1 MSERDYANYDQWK
14 CWSEASF
21 FSFSPSEANYFSMD
35 FDNVPLLNAKF
46 LEIGFGNGALLSWA
60 KSRGARIYG
69 VEILPASLDR
79 AKKNDI
85 PLLSSDLA
93 GNLPQ
98 FNEFFDVIAAYDVLE
113 HLTIPEIVKAL
124 DAMARML
131 KPGGEL
137 VLRFPNG
144 QSPFGRFLQH
154 SNYTHH
160 STLSVPILAQLTVS
174 GPLTI
179 SKHKSN
185 NSAAVGPL
193 WYKLATY
200 MKFSMR
206 AVTEWYLKKIFDLD
220 CGLGTNVVMRLTKRR

>member
-35 FDNVPLLNAKF
+35 FDNVHLLNAKF

-131 KPGGEL
+131 KPG
-137 VLRFPNG
+137 
-144 QSPFGRFLQH
+144 
-154 SNYTHH
+154 
-160 STLSVPILAQLTVS
+160 
-174 GPLTI
+174 
-179 SKHKSN
+179 
-185 NSAAVGPL
+185 
-193 WYKLATY
+193 
-200 MKFSMR
+200 
-206 AVTEWYLKKIFDLD
+206 
-220 CGLGTNVVMRLTKRR
+220 